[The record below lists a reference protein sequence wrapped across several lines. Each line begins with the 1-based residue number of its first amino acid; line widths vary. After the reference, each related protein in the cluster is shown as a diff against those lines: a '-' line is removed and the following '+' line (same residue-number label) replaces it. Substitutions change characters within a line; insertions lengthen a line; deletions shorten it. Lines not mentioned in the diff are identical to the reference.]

1 MVVTAP
7 KSVIRPVG
15 FGGGPKGTSRSGM
28 SRTPKCVSPCPSAWI
43 MGNFIHFGDE
53 VRPPLV
59 TDDQRWRRVIFDRPG
74 RAVFQKMD
82 ESLVVFAVK
91 IDQEGKTIEL
101 TKTDD
106 KNWKA
111 TLSFARPATDR
122 LTLNGAMDGNQLI
135 IDLRPMDREQFLV
148 LNRGFHWVQERPFNR

>member
-1 MVVTAP
+1 MQ
-7 KSVIRPVG
+7 
-15 FGGGPKGTSRSGM
+15 
-28 SRTPKCVSPCPSAWI
+28 
-43 MGNFIHFGDE
+43 FGDQ

-82 ESLVVFAVK
+82 DSLVVFAAK
-91 IDQEGKTIEL
+91 IDPEGETIEL

-111 TLSFARPATDR
+111 TLSFARPAPDR
-122 LTLNGAMDGNQLI
+122 LTLNGAMDGNQLV
-135 IDLRPMDREQFLV
+135 IDLRLDREQFLV